1 MTNPERA
8 EPAYLTRTSARE
20 LLDRHDLAPSRA
32 LGQNFLCDP
41 SMIAKIVRL
50 AGIREGDR
58 VIEVGPG
65 LGALS
70 VGLVRAGAE
79 LTVVELDQYL
89 IPALEETLAGAP
101 VDIRVADAMTFDF
114 SQVYGD
120 EKWALVAN
128 LPYNISSPLLLDL
141 LYAQPLMHRA
151 VVLVQREVGERL
163 AAGPGSKIYGIPSV
177 LTAYW
182 GTARVVADVPP
193 QLFHPQP
200 KVDSV
205 LVRIDR
211 WETPPIDADFRL
223 VRRLV
228 RAGFGQRR
236 KMLRR
241 SLSEVLTIEQIE
253 AAGVDPTA
261 RAETL
266 ELDAWGRLA
275 AQVQPTN
282 AE

>member
-1 MTNPERA
+1 MNNPK
-8 EPAYLTRTSARE
+8 PAQPDYLTRTSIRE
-20 LLDRHDLAPSRA
+20 LLDRHGLTASRA

-41 SMIAKIVRL
+41 SMIDKIVRL
-50 AGIREGDR
+50 AGVGEGDR

-65 LGALS
+65 LGALT
-70 VGLVRAGAE
+70 VGLVRAKTT

-89 IPALEETLAGAP
+89 VPALREVIGDAA
-101 VDIRVADAMTFDF
+101 VDIKVADAMTFDF
-114 SQVYGD
+114 STVYG
-120 EKWALVAN
+120 EKDWALVAN

-141 LYAQPLMHRA
+141 LSTQPLMHRA
-151 VVLVQREVGERL
+151 LVLVQAEVGERL

-177 LTAYW
+177 LTSYW
-182 GTARVVADVPP
+182 GSARVVGSVPP

-200 KVDSV
+200 RVDSV

-211 WETPPIDADFRL
+211 WETPPISSDFRT

-241 SLSEVLTIEQIE
+241 SLSAVLSIEQIE

-266 ELDAWGRLA
+266 GLDAWGRLA
-275 AQVQPTN
+275 DQLSNQG
-282 AE
+282 

>member
-1 MTNPERA
+1 
-8 EPAYLTRTSARE
+8 
-20 LLDRHDLAPSRA
+20 
-32 LGQNFLCDP
+32 
-41 SMIAKIVRL
+41 MIDKIVRL
-50 AGIREGDR
+50 AGVGEGDR

-65 LGALS
+65 LGALT
-70 VGLVRAGAE
+70 VGLVRAKTT

-89 IPALEETLAGAP
+89 VPALSEVIGDAA

-114 SQVYGD
+114 ATVYGD
-120 EKWALVAN
+120 KKWALVAN

-141 LYAQPLMHRA
+141 LSTQPLMHRA
-151 VVLVQREVGERL
+151 LVLVQAEVGERL

-177 LTAYW
+177 LTSYW
-182 GTARVVADVPP
+182 GSARVVGSVPP

-200 KVDSV
+200 RVDSV

-211 WETPPIDADFRL
+211 WETPPITSDFRT

-241 SLSEVLTIEQIE
+241 SLSEVLSIEQIE

-266 ELDAWGRLA
+266 GLVAWGRLA
-275 AQVQPTN
+275 DQLGDQS
-282 AE
+282 